1 MASVI
6 INTLTPSAGT
16 TLSNV
21 PFGQDTTF
29 SVVASADFLT
39 ATYAYQWNLGG
50 SAVSGATGSSY
61 KFDALTETLGT
72 YTVSVSALSATSEG
86 TVAQATV
93 TSGSIVL
100 ASVAEDSVKPFDT
113 YDLGTESGRERHRR
127 MHLLGYI

>member
-16 TLSNV
+16 TLTDV

-29 SVVASADFLT
+29 SVVASADFST
-39 ATYAYQWNLGG
+39 ATYAYQWKKGG
-50 SAVSGATGSSY
+50 TSISGATGSSY
-61 KFDALTETLGT
+61 KFDALTTTLGT

-86 TVAQATV
+86 IFSQATV
-93 TSGSIVL
+93 NSGNIVL
-100 ASVAEDSVKPFDT
+100 STVAEDTVKPFDT
-113 YDLGTESGRERHRR
+113 YDLGVESGRERHRR